1 MIGAL
6 ILMPLINLRKRGRPH
21 PPRRSRSILIDT
33 VRRELAKRAED
44 LFEKAF
50 GLPERRSGTVWRAKE
65 GAAIAMTMKGKERG
79 LWFAHSADQG
89 GDLFDLVAILFCGL
103 HSARQDFPKVVE
115 GAAHGASV
123 ADTPG
128 PHSDAYDASSKREAD
143 QEVRRQANRKM
154 LVAALR
160 SASGPIDTTPVKAY
174 LTSRGITAWPTEGLS
189 FTPAVPRLYV
199 RYPEHATLVVWGTD
213 DAGRIQG
220 GQRILINSDG
230 TRARCEV
237 AKPSFGSLA
246 RYPARFPARVD
257 SNRLIAAEGP
267 ETALSLW
274 LATGVETCTLFGTS
288 FFSRAPLP
296 TDRPI
301 FLAPDQDAPGS
312 KVGRASWRAV
322 VRHALRG
329 CELLIAMPLAPS
341 GSKKDFND
349 THRRAGLMATQ
360 DAVTAAW
367 SVSISGLAA

>member
-1 MIGAL
+1 
-6 ILMPLINLRKRGRPH
+6 
-21 PPRRSRSILIDT
+21 
-33 VRRELAKRAED
+33 
-44 LFEKAF
+44 
-50 GLPERRSGTVWRAKE
+50 
-65 GAAIAMTMKGKERG
+65 MTMKGKERG
-79 LWFAHSADQG
+79 LWFDHSADQG

-115 GAAHGASV
+115 AAARVASV
-123 ADTPG
+123 ADTPV
-128 PHSDAYDASSKREAD
+128 PHSGAYDASSKREAD
-143 QEVRRQANRKM
+143 QEARRQAYRKM

-160 SASGPIDTTPVKAY
+160 SASRPIDTTPAETY
-174 LTSRGITAWPTEGLS
+174 LTSRGITAWPAEGLS
-189 FTPAVPRLYV
+189 FAPPVPRLYV
-199 RYPEHATLVVWGTD
+199 RHPEHAALVVWGTD

-246 RYPARFPARVD
+246 GYPARFPARVD

-274 LATGVETCTLFGTS
+274 LATGVETWALFGAS

-301 FLAPDQDAPGS
+301 VLAPDQDAPDS
-312 KVGRASWRAV
+312 KAGRAFWRSV
-322 VRHALRG
+322 VHHARRG
-329 CELLIAMPLAPS
+329 CELWIAMPPEPS

-349 THRRAGLMATQ
+349 THRRAGLMAVQ
-360 DAVTAAW
+360 DAVAAAW
-367 SVSISGLAA
+367 LVSRSGLAA